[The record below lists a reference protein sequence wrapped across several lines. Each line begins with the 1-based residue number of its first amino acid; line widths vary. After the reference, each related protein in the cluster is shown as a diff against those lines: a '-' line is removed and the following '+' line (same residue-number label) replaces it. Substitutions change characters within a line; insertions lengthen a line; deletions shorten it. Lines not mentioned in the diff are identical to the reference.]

1 MMNENPGATDWR
13 AARGEKW
20 RAQCAGMEAMLTP
33 LDEPLIRALNLDAP
47 CRIADVGCGGGGTT
61 LEILRRAPAGSVVH
75 GFDLSPALIELARSR
90 KRSDEPAI
98 AFEIADMAT
107 AAAPADAYDRLV
119 SRFGI
124 MFFDDPPTAFA
135 NLVRWLAPGGRF
147 AFAVW
152 GPPAENPW
160 ITSTR

>member
-1 MMNENPGATDWR
+1 
-13 AARGEKW
+13 
-20 RAQCAGMEAMLTP
+20 
-33 LDEPLIRALNLDAP
+33 
-47 CRIADVGCGGGGTT
+47 
-61 LEILRRAPAGSVVH
+61 LEILRRAPGSVVH

-90 KRSDEPAI
+90 KRSDERAF

-107 AAAPADAYDRLV
+107 APAPEEPYDRLF

-124 MFFDDPPTAFA
+124 MFFDDPLAAFA
-135 NLVRWLAPGGRF
+135 NLVRWLASGGRF

-160 ITSTR
+160 MTERTPQLSPFSSRRGPSTPVCRRKLRATPRQRMWPRELDRSITGCPE